1 MTEVR
6 TGQPAPSS
14 PPAPATT
21 GSRRGLR
28 RFLGAGAGADLLGGI
43 CCLGSAIA
51 VGGGASGLSC
61 FTP

>member
-14 PPAPATT
+14 PPAPATA
-21 GSRRGLR
+21 GRHALR